1 MGAYP
6 ASGLSVWAVAGDDP
20 GQSVTIQP
28 RTHSKMAQKA
38 GKMKKTVTVFVAFHL
53 FMKKRV
59 RPVAKP
65 ASMPR
70 KSESRTTAVTAM
82 GAFMPRTGA
91 C

>member
-1 MGAYP
+1 MTTQGSP
-6 ASGLSVWAVAGDDP
+6 
-20 GQSVTIQP
+20 VTIQP

-82 GAFMPRTGA
+82 GAFMPPYWCMLTKSQWMPETRLPKP
-91 C
+91 